1 MTMKTRDMV
10 LLSLLTAQAIVLHY
24 IESFIPVIAPGAK
37 LGLANIMTIVTLY
50 IFGTKYALMVSV
62 IRILLGSL
70 LSGNPMGILFGLA
83 GGLLSL
89 TIMAILKK
97 YPKYFSLIGVST
109 AGAALH
115 SLGQLITAAL
125 LYKTKGILFT
135 YMPILMLTSAITG
148 YFIGFASNHI
158 IIYLKEHFE

>member
-1 MTMKTRDMV
+1 MKTRDTV

-115 SLGQLITAAL
+115 NLGQLITAAL

>member
-115 SLGQLITAAL
+115 NLGQLITAAL

>member
-1 MTMKTRDMV
+1 MKTRDMV

-89 TIMAILKK
+89 MIMAILKK

-115 SLGQLITAAL
+115 NLGQLITAAL

>member
-1 MTMKTRDMV
+1 MKTRDMV

-115 SLGQLITAAL
+115 NLGQLITAAL

-158 IIYLKEHFE
+158 IIYLKEQFE

>member
-1 MTMKTRDMV
+1 MTMKTRDTV

-89 TIMAILKK
+89 MIMAILKK

-115 SLGQLITAAL
+115 NLGQLITAAL

>member
-1 MTMKTRDMV
+1 MKTRDMV

-115 SLGQLITAAL
+115 NLGQLITAAL

>member
-1 MTMKTRDMV
+1 MKTRDTV

-89 TIMAILKK
+89 MIMAILKK

-115 SLGQLITAAL
+115 NLGQLITAAL